1 MFVDIPP
8 YPFLFSSSSNFTDDS
23 AGWGLVSLTV
33 SSGYCPQNC
42 KECEVSFQCKTCIG
56 SLLRYRDGRCIQNCH
71 KPYQKA
77 NDTHCTDYDDET
89 PYSKFLI
96 QEYIDYANDLTQRNQ
111 YTLLSASSQ
120 PNVNFLKGVD
130 ILYSYWKTYR
140 VFGGPYV
147 WAQAKFQRVHEI
159 QDPHHSI
166 TIGFDI
172 LFGPTFPQSGSFI
185 FTIES
190 YPTESID
197 IGMVPN
203 PNDDG
208 TKTFRVYYKIIHNTN
223 SLNMQ
228 WECFGIENEPVTSY
242 CAFLNYYI
250 AVHQCQPFCLQC
262 TDQHTCTQWN
272 STYNVNVIKFS
283 QSECLGNQ
291 YYSRNEVKCLTC
303 PSSCTSCTSPID
315 CQGCLDTYT
324 LTKLGC
330 VCKKNQYEDLNQCH
344 DCPTLCT
351 QCLNTNYC
359 IECFLTDF
367 REQVNGQCVCMQ
379 GYYPQISNSICL
391 QCHIF
396 CKTCNGPSYT
406 DCLICN
412 DISDIEHNGN
422 TCKCPD
428 KKFYEEFSNS
438 CINCHST
445 CLTCFTNNMNGCLT
459 CDETQNRVLKGLKC
473 ECSAGYY
480 ENANVCQNCPVS
492 EDTSLTQCYVSCA
505 SNILIWHFP
514 GCASC
519 DTGFQLVNTECQPI
533 CGDLQILGNEECDDD
548 NRVLNDKCF
557 NCRFQCPAHCL
568 TCNIDTILPCSDV
581 CGDGLVTGLEEC
593 EDGNDIQFDGCYHCK
608 FQCQA
613 SCTRCLMGICQEC
626 AGGWYIDPLTWKCNE
641 RCGDLMLVGEEQCED
656 ANQSDTDG
664 CKECRYFC
672 RIGCS
677 SCNYDTGICLACEFP
692 GFVPKQFF
700 CQNDCGDGLVVVDPY
715 GFFAEVCDDL
725 GCNSDC
731 KSCKQG
737 YLLINSICEPIC
749 YDSLL
754 VEKEMCEDSY
764 ILPYRG
770 CQNCKIKC
778 QLSCLVCDTTGK
790 GCLQCD
796 IGYEI
801 IDYIC
806 YSICGDKIIT
816 IDEECDDGNLIIG
829 DGCHFCQYSCQDSCL
844 DCIKGKC
851 LNCLDNYELVLSV
864 CQLKCE
870 NQIKIPQ
877 EQCDYILFS
886 NDGCYQCFQCSENC
900 EICQNGICTICQTN
914 FELDNI
920 YNNCIPIKK
929 TKFDLEINC
938 VQMKDNQCLTQNQE
952 FIDFITNPDLEF
964 DICPQNCK
972 ICKFNNCIECKQGY
986 YGQKC
991 ISKCGDN
998 IITSQEEC
1006 DEGKGRLINQCSN
1019 CKLVCPDFCKLCV
1032 FGICQECQSGFYLDI
1047 VSNTCYSI
1055 CGDNILASNEVC
1067 DDGNDIEYDGCFQ
1080 CQYQCEIECAD
1091 CQFAQ
1096 CVQCLESFFLVQSK
1110 LKCESLQ
1117 SCEAQDGF
1125 YYESFSNSCVN
1136 LCGDGIVA
1144 GNEECDDS
1152 NMIPYDGC
1160 NECKFQCS
1168 ELCTLCDKGIC
1179 LNQSC
1184 PLGTILIN
1192 NSCCGDSILNGDE
1205 ECDDGNNIDFDGCS
1219 NCQYQCNQF
1228 CGVCLKGICVEC
1240 IQGFELDNEKCVEDE
1255 DYNKQTESQKPNNLN
1270 QNQNEVCR
1278 HDECAFSLRPRM
1290 RLLFLN
1296 QTFSHQYVE
1305 INFDQQ
1311 VQFTESPDEEQFQT
1325 FEILIQDLKEQ
1336 YYNIQLYTIVGISQD
1351 LQVVQY
1357 IIDIEIFQEL
1367 QEKPNLQVFL
1377 IQNVV
1382 NSNNQTIIQPQQSI
1396 LLNSPRIMSEEL
1408 KSKVIAMSQ
1417 TNKAFMITA
1426 ISISLVSL
1434 IFGEASLF
1442 IETLSTLQYQ
1452 SYLKFINLEYPENLY
1467 IYFQTSEMHY
1477 YKKRRQL
1484 NKYYWKVCI
1493 I

>member
-1 MFVDIPP
+1 MSYQFV
-8 YPFLFSSSSNFTDDS
+8 
-23 AGWGLVSLTV
+23 
-33 SSGYCPQNC
+33 
-42 KECEVSFQCKTCIG
+42 
-56 SLLRYRDGRCIQNCH
+56 
-71 KPYQKA
+71 
-77 NDTHCTDYDDET
+77 
-89 PYSKFLI
+89 KF
-96 QEYIDYANDLTQRNQ
+96 
-111 YTLLSASSQ
+111 
-120 PNVNFLKGVD
+120 NFLG
-130 ILYSYWKTYR
+130 
-140 VFGGPYV
+140 
-147 WAQAKFQRVHEI
+147 
-159 QDPHHSI
+159 
-166 TIGFDI
+166 
-172 LFGPTFPQSGSFI
+172 
-185 FTIES
+185 
-190 YPTESID
+190 
-197 IGMVPN
+197 
-203 PNDDG
+203 
-208 TKTFRVYYKIIHNTN
+208 
-223 SLNMQ
+223 
-228 WECFGIENEPVTSY
+228 
-242 CAFLNYYI
+242 
-250 AVHQCQPFCLQC
+250 
-262 TDQHTCTQWN
+262 
-272 STYNVNVIKFS
+272 
-283 QSECLGNQ
+283 
-291 YYSRNEVKCLTC
+291 
-303 PSSCTSCTSPID
+303 
-315 CQGCLDTYT
+315 
-324 LTKLGC
+324 
-330 VCKKNQYEDLNQCH
+330 
-344 DCPTLCT
+344 
-351 QCLNTNYC
+351 
-359 IECFLTDF
+359 
-367 REQVNGQCVCMQ
+367 
-379 GYYPQISNSICL
+379 
-391 QCHIF
+391 
-396 CKTCNGPSYT
+396 
-406 DCLICN
+406 
-412 DISDIEHNGN
+412 
-422 TCKCPD
+422 
-428 KKFYEEFSNS
+428 
-438 CINCHST
+438 
-445 CLTCFTNNMNGCLT
+445 
-459 CDETQNRVLKGLKC
+459 
-473 ECSAGYY
+473 
-480 ENANVCQNCPVS
+480 
-492 EDTSLTQCYVSCA
+492 CA
-505 SNILIWHFP
+505 SNLLIWHFP

-519 DTGFQLVNTECQPI
+519 DTGFQLVNRECQPI
-533 CGDLQILGNEECDDD
+533 CGDLQILGNEECDDN

-568 TCNIDTILPCSDV
+568 TCNIDTTLPCSDV

-608 FQCQA
+608 FQCQD

-626 AGGWYIDPLTWKCNE
+626 AGGWYIDPLKWKCKE
-641 RCGDLMLVGEEQCED
+641 RCGDFMLVGEEQCED

-677 SCNYDTGICLACEFP
+677 SCNYDTDSLQKFMMIQVAILIVNP
-692 GFVPKQFF
+692 VNK
-700 CQNDCGDGLVVVDPY
+700 DT
-715 GFFAEVCDDL
+715 
-725 GCNSDC
+725 
-731 KSCKQG
+731 
-737 YLLINSICEPIC
+737 YLLIVFVNLFVMIPYWLKKKCVKIVIFCPT
-749 YDSLL
+749 
-754 VEKEMCEDSY
+754 EDVRIAKQSV
-764 ILPYRG
+764 
-770 CQNCKIKC
+770 N
-778 QLSCLVCDTTGK
+778 CLVQYVIQQEKVVDNMILVMTQ
-790 GCLQCD
+790 L
-796 IGYEI
+796 I
-801 IDYIC
+801 IF
-806 YSICGDKIIT
+806 IIT

-851 LNCLDNYELVLSV
+851 LNFLDNYELVLSA

-870 NQIKIPQ
+870 NLIKIPQ

-920 YNNCIPIKK
+920 YNDCIPIKK

-964 DICPQNCK
+964 DICRQNCK

-1067 DDGNDIEYDGCFQ
+1067 DDGNDIQYDGCFQ
-1080 CQYQCEIECAD
+1080 CQYQCEIE
-1091 CQFAQ
+1091 QP
-1096 CVQCLESFFLVQSK
+1096 FFLVQSK

-1117 SCEAQDGF
+1117 SCEAQDGL
-1125 YYESFSNSCVN
+1125 YYESFSNSCVK
-1136 LCGDGIVA
+1136 LCGDGIEA

-1168 ELCTLCDKGIC
+1168 QLCTLCDKGVC

-1184 PLGTILIN
+1184 PLRTIVIN

-1240 IQGFELDNEKCVEDE
+1240 IQGFELVNEKCVEDE

-1278 HDECAFSLRPRM
+1278 HDECAFSLIPRM

-1325 FEILIQDLKEQ
+1325 FEIQIQDLKEQ
-1336 YYNIQLYTIVGISQD
+1336 YYNIQLYTIVGITQD
-1351 LQVVQY
+1351 LQVLQY

-1417 TNKAFMITA
+1417 TNKAFMISA

-1452 SYLKFINLEYPENLY
+1452 SYLKSLILNIQKTYIFIFKLLECQRKYNKLIISLSNYLQSLQIEYVLGIITKKEDNQISTTGKFALYDVDCVLIFNLIPQMFQLIILLTIIHKSKKIYVMYQIFFQNCFQIINCKIHKALIRNLY
-1467 IYFQTSEMHY
+1467 NLSQILDNILRKSQNSNINIVKDQSWSFSHQMLGMFYINYY
-1477 YKKRRQL
+1477 YKFILINGKTQEKNFNILAAFLFQHFIQQL
-1484 NKYYWKVCI
+1484 FCNPIAKVSQRINVFIKIPFKLATQHQIFFEHFFFILCQFSFKI
-1493 I
+1493 NQQFSHY